1 MITLVRYSVTRFRF
15 SSLRYIRV
23 TRNAAL
29 EVSDWSVVGNTAF
42 LLVEIDSVASKPVP
56 TLTTEI

>member
-1 MITLVRYSVTRFRF
+1 MITLLRYSVTRFRF

-29 EVSDWSVVGNTAF
+29 EVSDWSVVENTAF